1 MKRLLILEA
10 IVNLNHISTLIPQYN
25 INYDL
30 DIVPSLD
37 EIKMAIKLMKSNSAT
52 GIDAVAN
59 FTYEIGTNLSL
70 LFLKDIALFTFKKL
84 LLTILF

>member
-1 MKRLLILEA
+1 MKRYLILEA

-37 EIKMAIKLMKSNSAT
+37 EIKMAIKLMKSNTTT

-59 FTYEIGTNLSL
+59 FTYEIETNLSL
-70 LFLKDIALFTFKKL
+70 LFLKDIALFTFQKL
-84 LLTILF
+84 LLTKLF